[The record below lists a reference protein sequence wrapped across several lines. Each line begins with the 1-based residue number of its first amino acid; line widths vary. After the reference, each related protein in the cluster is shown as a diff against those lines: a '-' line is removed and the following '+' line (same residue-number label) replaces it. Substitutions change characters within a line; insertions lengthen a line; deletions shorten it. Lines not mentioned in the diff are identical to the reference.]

1 MDKKNIDWGNL
12 GFGYM
17 QTDKRYVSTWK
28 DGAWDEGGLVDD
40 ANITMNECAC
50 VLQYAQTAFEGL
62 KAYTTED
69 GKTASCLPSGTLRTP
84 TLTLL
89 LTSTKR
95 VASRL

>member
-40 ANITMNECAC
+40 ANITMNECA
-50 VLQYAQTAFEGL
+50 
-62 KAYTTED
+62 
-69 GKTASCLPSGTLRTP
+69 
-84 TLTLL
+84 
-89 LTSTKR
+89 
-95 VASRL
+95 